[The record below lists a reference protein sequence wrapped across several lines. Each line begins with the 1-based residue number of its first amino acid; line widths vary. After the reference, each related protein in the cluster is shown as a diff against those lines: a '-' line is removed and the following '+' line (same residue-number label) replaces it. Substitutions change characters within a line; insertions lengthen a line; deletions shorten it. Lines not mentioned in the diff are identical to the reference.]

1 MLAVVEVEVRLA
13 QLKRVSA
20 ATVCVVEGELELR
33 DEKDVEHVY
42 VDSLSESEFEFDRDT
57 SVHHDHSNGL
67 ALLLGSVT
75 IEA

>member
-1 MLAVVEVEVRLA
+1 
-13 QLKRVSA
+13 
-20 ATVCVVEGELELR
+20 VEGELELR
-33 DEKDVEHVY
+33 DEKDVEH

-67 ALLLGSVT
+67 ALLLGPVT